1 MATWTFLDAEPASA
15 LGGERLTRVRRT
27 GTREFGWTWVGHPR
41 PGATRAAGT
50 EPGSELAPDR
60 RVWGTR
66 ADAESRCHLG
76 LLDDH
81 GEIDGG

>member
-1 MATWTFLDAEPASA
+1 LATWTFERAGPSSSLF
-15 LGGERLTRVRRT
+15 GERLILVRRT
-27 GTREFGWTWVGHPR
+27 GNRELGWTWVGCPR
-41 PGATRAAGT
+41 PGAARAAGT
-50 EPGSELAPDR
+50 EPGSEIAPDR

-81 GEIDGG
+81 GEIDDV

>member
-1 MATWTFLDAEPASA
+1 M
-15 LGGERLTRVRRT
+15 
-27 GTREFGWTWVGHPR
+27 
-41 PGATRAAGT
+41 
-50 EPGSELAPDR
+50 APDR

-81 GEIDGG
+81 GEIADV